1 MKKLWTMLLLCTLSL
16 STVYAQPKQRAGVRM
31 EVADSETDHGDYSI
45 FTYKDTD
52 EDDSFGYYLSLGRVN
67 NTLGADE
74 ILGVNV
80 QNIDEVTIWLGS
92 TTDEALDMLGRIL
105 DLYDEDVDTSVEF
118 RGRSVNGAGHLEEP
132 TTSTCVVEKKTLGGK
147 RLRFLFKKD
156 KGEGHAF
163 LTKAVV
169 KELRTNF
176 KIDVKLHP
184 KRHIKK

>member
-1 MKKLWTMLLLCTLSL
+1 
-16 STVYAQPKQRAGVRM
+16 M

-92 TTDEALDMLGRIL
+92 TTDEALDMLDVDKLGLDNGDRKIL
-105 DLYDEDVDTSVEF
+105 LLMIEKFGGGPVGLDTLSAALSEDAGTLEDVYEPYLLQNGFIVRTPK
-118 RGRSVNGAGHLEEP
+118 GRVVTDHAYAHLGIPHEEN
-132 TTSTCVVEKKTLGGK
+132 
-147 RLRFLFKKD
+147 D
-156 KGEGHAF
+156 
-163 LTKAVV
+163 
-169 KELRTNF
+169 
-176 KIDVKLHP
+176 
-184 KRHIKK
+184 